1 MFRKSAQ
8 NEGSS
13 LIRCCKH
20 LIRKR
25 SITYGE
31 TIDFLKNFYGET
43 QEQNVRKTPIRPNY
57 EKKSSR
63 FTDWFFCVLAQ
74 DSRKH
79 KLNAGSCQD
88 LAMI

>member
-31 TIDFLKNFYGET
+31 TIDFLKKFYGET

-57 EKKSSR
+57 EEKVHVSLIG
-63 FTDWFFCVLAQ
+63 FFCVLAQ

-79 KLNAGSCQD
+79 KLHAGSCQD